1 MRDRLNYRT
10 TGDPKRPALLLV
22 HGFLSSNAQWQPNLD
37 LLGER
42 FFVVLAELWGHG
54 DSPLPADDS
63 AFTIPRYVA
72 EFEHIRNEL
81 NLGCW
86 GVVGQSYAAGLA
98 INYAIAHPER
108 VTGLAVTNSRSAFG
122 DIATARKEKARRNQI
137 AASTLT
143 EKQKNNRHMPIH
155 PIYAKRLPADVK
167 ARLVA
172 CADNMTEEAIN
183 KGGLIRRALNSES
196 LIDSITPPFMIANG
210 VYEKSFQVDL
220 SRLKTGR
227 PGLKVVDMQGGHAV
241 NIEAAD
247 EFSATMIQ
255 FFLNP

>member
-108 VTGLAVTNSRSAFG
+108 VVHHQRGARQPVQKMRRGYVMHVERRVLA
-122 DIATARKEKARRNQI
+122 EQ
-137 AASTLT
+137 
-143 EKQKNNRHMPIH
+143 
-155 PIYAKRLPADVK
+155 
-167 ARLVA
+167 
-172 CADNMTEEAIN
+172 DNVEV
-183 KGGLIRRALNSES
+183 G
-196 LIDSITPPFMIANG
+196 
-210 VYEKSFQVDL
+210 
-220 SRLKTGR
+220 
-227 PGLKVVDMQGGHAV
+227 
-241 NIEAAD
+241 
-247 EFSATMIQ
+247 
-255 FFLNP
+255 